1 MEQIMAVDRTVFFWL
16 NSMHWPWLD
25 FCMYHLTNILTWT
38 PLFLFLLYLTVRI
51 FRVKAFTVIVAVSIL
66 ITASD
71 QLSVLVKSDVK
82 RPRPSNDQQISSMV
96 HTVNGYKGGQYGF
109 YSSHASNTFA
119 VAMFLSLV
127 LGRRIRYISWV
138 LFFWAFLM
146 SYTRIYLGLH
156 YPLDILAGAS
166 AGLLL
171 GWFSGRIT
179 LWVLSLQGVNP
190 LKG

>member
-1 MEQIMAVDRTVFFWL
+1 MEHVLALDRTVFFWL

-25 FCMYHLTNILTWT
+25 LCIYHLTNILTWT
-38 PLFLFLLYLTVRI
+38 PLILFLLYLTVRI
-51 FRVKAFTVIVAVSIL
+51 FRIKALTVIVAVALL

-71 QLSVLVKSDVK
+71 QLSVLVKSDVG
-82 RPRPSNDQQISSMV
+82 RPRPSNDPQISSMV
-96 HTVNGYKGGQYGF
+96 HTVNGYKGGLYGF

-138 LFFWAFLM
+138 LFLWAFLM

-156 YPLDILAGAS
+156 YPLDILSGAC

-171 GWFSGRIT
+171 GWFTGRIT
-179 LWVLSLQGVNP
+179 LWVLSLQGENP
-190 LKG
+190 VKG

>member
-1 MEQIMAVDRTVFFWL
+1 
-16 NSMHWPWLD
+16 
-25 FCMYHLTNILTWT
+25 MYHLTNILTWT